1 MRYIIKHLIFEYE
14 YEEAICTLNK
24 SFLFSKNCD
33 NYIRGCKADFIVIY
47 TMMLMKMVVL
57 LGVDYVD
64 IDLNSKIIMQF
75 L

>member
-1 MRYIIKHLIFEYE
+1 MRYIIKHLAFK
-14 YEEAICTLNK
+14 YEEAICTLNR

-33 NYIRGCKADFIVIY
+33 IHIRGYKADFIVIY

-57 LGVDYVD
+57 LGVDYVN